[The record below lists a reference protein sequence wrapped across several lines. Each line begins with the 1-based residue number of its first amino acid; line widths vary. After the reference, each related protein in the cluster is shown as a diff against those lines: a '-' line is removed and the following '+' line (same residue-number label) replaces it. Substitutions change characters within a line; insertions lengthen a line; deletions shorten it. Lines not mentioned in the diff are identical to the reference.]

1 MANLSSRERI
11 KLALD
16 FKEADRVAIQ
26 DGPWETTIRRWKKEG
41 MPENA
46 VAEDFFHYEIR
57 CFGADTSLLI
67 PTKLV
72 EETEEDKIEIDAN
85 GATRKNWKNATSTPE
100 CIDFMIKDRSIWERY
115 KPNYK
120 KMEGRIDPKQIDI
133 YRKKKGEGYFICY
146 SSGLGYDKTQGIVGS
161 ERLLMAMALEPDW
174 VKDMFLESAEIIIA
188 TAEEMMNQG
197 YQFDGAFLYDDL
209 GYRNTSLFSPDM
221 YKKLLFPSHKRVCD
235 FFHRKK
241 LKVILHSCGCV
252 KGLIP
257 DLIKAGFNCLQP
269 LEVKAGMDLVELKKK
284 YGKRLAFMGG
294 IDVRK
299 MSNPDPKII
308 EEEIK
313 LKIGFA
319 KKGGGYIYHSDHS
332 VPDDISFGQYQRVLE
347 LLKKYGAYS

>member
-1 MANLSSRERI
+1 
-11 KLALD
+11 
-16 FKEADRVAIQ
+16 
-26 DGPWETTIRRWKKEG
+26 

-72 EETEEDKIEIDAN
+72 EETEEYKIEIDAN

-100 CIDFMIKDRSIWERY
+100 CIDFMIKDKKIWEQY
-115 KPNYK
+115 SPNYK

-133 YRKKKGEGYFICY
+133 YRRKKEEGYFICH
-146 SSGLGYDKTQGIVGS
+146 SGALGYDKTQAIVGS

-174 VKDMFLESAEIIIA
+174 VKDMFSASAEILIR
-188 TAEEMMNQG
+188 TAEAMMSQG
-197 YQFDGAFLYDDL
+197 YQFDGVFLYDDL
-209 GYRNTSLFSPDM
+209 GYRNASLFSPEM
-221 YKKLLFPSHKRVCD
+221 YKKLLLPAHKRACD
-235 FFHRKK
+235 FFHSKN

-257 DLIKAGFNCLQP
+257 YLIEAGFNCLQP

-284 YGKRLAFMGG
+284 YGKKLSFMGG

-299 MSNPDPKII
+299 MSNPDPRVI

-313 LKIGFA
+313 AKIGFA

-332 VPDDISFGQYQRVLE
+332 VPDDISLSQYQRVLE
-347 LLKKYGAYS
+347 LVKTYGAYS

>member
-1 MANLSSRERI
+1 MPELSSPERI

-16 FKEADRVAIQ
+16 FKEADRVAIH
-26 DGPWETTIRRWKKEG
+26 DAPWETAIRRWKREG
-41 MPENA
+41 MPEDA
-46 VAEDFFHYEIR
+46 IPEDFFHYEIR
-57 CFGADTSLLI
+57 SFGADTSLLI
-67 PTKLV
+67 PVKLI
-72 EETEEDKIEIDAN
+72 EETEEYKIELNAN
-85 GATRKNWKNATSTPE
+85 GATHKNWKNATSTPE
-100 CIDFMIKDRSIWERY
+100 CIDFMIKDKAVWERY

-120 KMEGRIDPKQIDI
+120 KMDGRIDPKQIDI
-133 YRKKKGEGYFICY
+133 YRKKKEEGYFICY
-146 SSGLGYDKTQGIVGS
+146 GSALGYDKTQGIVGS

-174 VKDMFLESAEIIIA
+174 AKDMFWESAEIIIA
-188 TAEEMMNQG
+188 TAEEMMGQG

-235 FFHRKK
+235 FFHNKK

-299 MSNPDPKII
+299 MSNPDPQVI

-347 LLKKYGAYS
+347 LVKKYGAYS